1 MESNHVI
8 FATIILALTS
18 IWWFLY
24 HRKCHRTEVDLAS
37 ARAAIKAILE
47 KQQADLDSYL
57 IRTKLHLSKLEQA
70 RQGHR
75 QTNNSQLQLEATT
88 NMVRAFYESI
98 VFFQRKW
105 NQQVEKLVKDYPIA
119 LTNPDETYLNQ
130 LLALPKA
137 LTDAESK
144 LKAGLRLA

>member
-8 FATIILALTS
+8 FAIFILALAF
-18 IWWFLY
+18 ICWFIY
-24 HRKCHRTEVDLAS
+24 HRTEADLAS
-37 ARAAIKAILE
+37 ARDAIKVILE

-57 IRTKLHLSKLEQA
+57 VRTELHLSKLEQA

-88 NMVRAFYESI
+88 NMVRAFCQSI

-105 NQQVEKLVKDYPIA
+105 KQQVERIVKDYPIA

-130 LLALPKA
+130 LLALPNA

-144 LKAGLRLA
+144 LKAGLSLA

>member
-1 MESNHVI
+1 M
-8 FATIILALTS
+8 AS

-24 HRKCHRTEVDLAS
+24 HRTEADLAR

-57 IRTKLHLSKLEQA
+57 IRTELHLSKLEHA
-70 RQGHR
+70 RQSHR
-75 QTNNSQLQLEATT
+75 QTNDCQQQIEATT

-105 NQQVEKLVKDYPIA
+105 KNQVEQLVKDYPIA

-144 LKAGLRLA
+144 LKARLGLA

>member
-1 MESNHVI
+1 MESNHAI
-8 FATIILALTS
+8 FAIIILALAS

-24 HRKCHRTEVDLAS
+24 HRTEADLAS
-37 ARAAIKAILE
+37 ARGAIKLILE

-57 IRTKLHLSKLEQA
+57 VRAELHLSKLEQV
-70 RQGHR
+70 RQVHR
-75 QTNNSQLQLEATT
+75 QSNNSQLQLEATT

-105 NQQVEKLVKDYPIA
+105 KQQVEQLVKDYPIA

>member
-1 MESNHVI
+1 MESSHVI
-8 FATIILALTS
+8 FATIILALAS

-24 HRKCHRTEVDLAS
+24 HRTETDLAS

-57 IRTKLHLSKLEQA
+57 IRTELHLFKLEQA
-70 RQGHR
+70 RQVH
-75 QTNNSQLQLEATT
+75 QQSNNSQLQLEATT
-88 NMVRAFYESI
+88 NMVWAFYEST

-105 NQQVEKLVKDYPIA
+105 KQQVERLVKDYPIA

-144 LKAGLRLA
+144 LKAELRHA

>member
-8 FATIILALTS
+8 FAIIILALAS

-24 HRKCHRTEVDLAS
+24 HRTEADLAT

-57 IRTKLHLSKLEQA
+57 IRTELHLFKLEQA
-70 RQGHR
+70 RQVH
-75 QTNNSQLQLEATT
+75 QQSNNSQLQLEATT
-88 NMVRAFYESI
+88 NMVRAFYEST

-105 NQQVEKLVKDYPIA
+105 KQQVERLVKDYPIA

-144 LKAGLRLA
+144 LKAELRHA